1 MFKIT
6 NRKESELNFI
16 ERKMPKSEYKTAK
29 KETQMI
35 VIEFYC
41 LENADK
47 RNTRLLK
54 NETQIKCEANKDF
67 TYTTQTDTKQ
77 HNKTDKHKT

>member
-1 MFKIT
+1 M
-6 NRKESELNFI
+6 
-16 ERKMPKSEYKTAK
+16 
-29 KETQMI
+29 
-35 VIEFYC
+35 
-41 LENADK
+41 ENADK

-77 HNKTDKHKT
+77 HNKTDKH